1 MATPTMK
8 RGKMQR
14 EEAPESGGEKGIR
27 TLSGLDRMATLSN
40 NRIEKKGRLT
50 NHDANAIAGHLS
62 KFVKNTTTAER
73 EVWLR
78 QILKRGLSNEH
89 LADLQERGYGAN
101 REQVAVNLAKHLAG
115 RGLEGVAQKENLAE
129 RKNFLHRVLTGH
141 NENEKDFVEEDLQDN
156 QVIRAA
162 HLIHGYRLGKGTI
175 GKVLFNAAIGSEAP
189 VVGDLLETARQRAAQ
204 DLSAGIMAELQKHGL
219 PDIEEFETT
228 ARDRTPLNPGVVR
241 VPVERRTD
249 RPTPIEQTTSPAQ
262 ENATASAD
270 SNVVPITPQR
280 TQSNTTTQLPQ
291 DEPFSELG
299 KAYAKGLTV
308 DPHHRDLHEAG
319 DEEDAQ
325 NRANYALIGMSATHA
340 FISQLLQRG
349 VNMNTVHNILKSTQE
364 LDAPNTARLHSA
376 AFIAQAAK
384 HLNAH
389 KDIAEELKGARQLFM
404 SNEDARSLTPAA
416 QLNYLKEKVTTR
428 QKGPTQYRFNPNV
441 TPHIALV
448 DQALNNKGE
457 KLTPL
462 QKNALI
468 AFHFLRTA
476 RHGVNPQ
483 GEELAPERLRKL
495 IRSAANAVNQANKNT
510 TAQQG
515 EEAA

>member
-1 MATPTMK
+1 MK

-50 NHDANAIAGHLS
+50 NRDATAIAGHLS

-115 RGLEGVAQKENLAE
+115 RGLEGVAQKDNLAE

-204 DLSAGIMAELQKHGL
+204 DLSAGIMSELQRHGL

-228 ARDRTPLNPGVVR
+228 ARNRTPLNPGVVR
-241 VPVERRTD
+241 VPVERRTN
-249 RPTPIEQTTSPAQ
+249 RSTPEEQTTSAVQ
-262 ENATASAD
+262 EDAAASVG
-270 SNVVPITPQR
+270 SNVVPIATPKP
-280 TQSNTTTQLPQ
+280 TATTAAQ

-308 DPHHRDLHEAG
+308 DPHHRNLHEAG

-364 LDAPNTARLHSA
+364 LDAPNSARLHSA

-404 SNEDARSLTPAA
+404 SNEDAQSLTPAA
-416 QLNYLKEKVTTR
+416 QENYLKEKVTAK

-448 DQALNNKGE
+448 DNALNSKGE

-510 TAQQG
+510 AAQQG